1 MAMVAPVIKILVLA
15 ASVLFGWLSGK
26 HVSREK
32 DDTAAEPPRETL
44 TEQLSRTLDLCFA
57 IALCGAVAWALGA
70 LRIKPLESR
79 GYEAFSEFL
88 ISLSVLGLKAVLFVL
103 LPAFFLYRLLRSFEG
118 LTLRLVVY
126 GILAGL
132 GAMAWHADQKRR
144 AVEAVAQAR
153 ALEATRETE
162 RQAQRETLTMEQA
175 RQNAARKEKEE
186 HERTV
191 EQLVELT
198 MQVYVKWN
206 QDLLAARAIGL
217 EGERPPMLA
226 IVDEGSDVVKVTNHF
241 PGNACVKL
249 VRALRLP
256 DSQEYL
262 RCALDTERDCAII
275 RRGQSMSFSL
285 LRHAGNDACRRGTVE
300 YRVGTPLKPEPS
312 WWSMSALEDGT
323 ERAADFRDRYVRM
336 TTIDLI
342 NERAKLEKLLIEPD
356 RAARWARELG
366 SER

>member
-1 MAMVAPVIKILVLA
+1 MAMVAPVVKILVLGV
-15 ASVLFGWLSGK
+15 SVLFGWLSGK

-32 DDTAAEPPRETL
+32 DETAAEPPRETVA
-44 TEQLSRTLDLCFA
+44 EQLSRTLDLCFA
-57 IALCGAVAWALGA
+57 IALCGVAAWALGA

-79 GYEAFSEFL
+79 GYEAFSELL
-88 ISLSVLGLKAVLFVL
+88 ISLSVLGLKAVLLVL

-118 LTLRLVVY
+118 LTVRFVVY
-126 GILAGL
+126 GILASL
-132 GAMAWHADQKRR
+132 AAMAWHLDQKRGAAR
-144 AVEAVAQAR
+144 AAAQAR
-153 ALEATRETE
+153 ALEATQEVARE
-162 RQAQRETLTMEQA
+162 AQRETMTMEQA

-198 MQVYVKWN
+198 MQVYLKWN

-217 EGERPPMLA
+217 EGELPPMLA
-226 IVDEGSDVVKVTNHF
+226 IVDQGSDTVKVTNLS

-262 RCALDTERDCAII
+262 RCPLDTERDCAVL

-285 LRHAGNDACRRGTVE
+285 LRHAGNDACRGGTVE

-323 ERAADFRDRYVRM
+323 ERAADFRNRYARM

-342 NERAKLEKLLIEPD
+342 NERAKLEKLLTEPD